1 MDKKLEEWKDIKN
14 YEGLYQISNYGNV
27 KSLNRKVF
35 HSRGF
40 YVKLKEKILK
50 PSIHTDGYLQVVLN
64 NQGTKTMKIHRL
76 VALHFIDNLNNL
88 EDINHLDNNKQNN
101 HYLNIEWSSTRENCC
116 YRSKNIKNSSDYTGV
131 SFDKSRNQWVAQIRF
146 NNRHNF
152 LGRFKTE
159 KEAYQKRINFEK
171 ENNIINKYL

>member
-1 MDKKLEEWKDIKN
+1 MEVVGLIKSKDKEAKN
-14 YEGLYQISNYGNV
+14 QYY
-27 KSLNRKVF
+27 
-35 HSRGF
+35 
-40 YVKLKEKILK
+40 
-50 PSIHTDGYLQVVLN
+50 
-64 NQGTKTMKIHRL
+64 
-76 VALHFIDNLNNL
+76 
-88 EDINHLDNNKQNN
+88 N

-159 KEAYQKRINFEK
+159 KEAYQKRINYALGCDVPK
-171 ENNIINKYL
+171 DLSSIDLQGARCSVC